1 MSNTSAWPDLT
12 RLTGVSEAVEE
23 ARSAIAELR
32 RHPANRRGW
41 PKSAAAA
48 GVRAARASAALD
60 GGSQILDRDA
70 EAITDPVL
78 AGSMRCHAAVV
89 SLAPV
94 WERAPLQALARLHTL
109 AAADLEHESALGR
122 PRGSGIGPD
131 PLPGTG
137 SGSDPGPVPAAD
149 DRIAGR
155 LAALATLVTHAP
167 WPAPVITAIVHAE
180 VLTLQPFRSANGVI
194 ARAAARLTMI
204 SSGLDSQSLS
214 VPEVGHLRREKRY
227 RECAI
232 GYATGDPAAVAEWI
246 VHVCDALAAGA
257 REGRSI
263 ADAIGAEG

>member
-1 MSNTSAWPDLT
+1 M
-12 RLTGVSEAVEE
+12 TGVSEAVEE

-122 PRGSGIGPD
+122 PRGSGIG
-131 PLPGTG
+131 
-137 SGSDPGPVPAAD
+137 SGSDPDPVPGAD

-155 LAALATLVTHAP
+155 LAALATLVTSAP

-214 VPEVGHLRREKRY
+214 VPEVGHLRREARY

-232 GYATGDPAAVAEWI
+232 GYATGDPVAVAEWI
-246 VHVCDALAAGA
+246 VHVCDALTAGA